1 MERPSHRAR
10 YLKIL
15 LLAGILTLLSTATM
29 AQQEV
34 SPDIYGDAAP
44 AVQKAKPAKPARKPS
59 KTLPKFKTESR
70 SAKEPRKLAAER
82 KLAASIRHKP
92 VPAPVQ

>member
-34 SPDIYGDAAP
+34 SPDIYGDTAP
-44 AVQKAKPAKPARKPS
+44 AVQKTKPARKPPRPA
-59 KTLPKFKTESR
+59 PKVKAASR
-70 SAKEPRKLAAER
+70 SAKRLGKPAAER
-82 KLAASIRHKP
+82 KLAASNRHKP
-92 VPAPVQ
+92 IPAPAQ